1 MSNDAPTRLDP
12 TSVETAAHS
21 EPKTAADPLLAGF
34 LTRNGLLEAYEPLH
48 RGAITVDVMN
58 TLTEQDLVELGVSSI
73 GIRRRLLK
81 VLEAEKQ
88 TATKPTVDSTTSAPA
103 NYEPKFETAAEK
115 DSLAGGRYTG
125 ALISLVLVGISPL
138 LPWLRGGISALDLAS
153 AAGEITSAV
162 YAIYL
167 IPASALLC
175 LPFAFQRTLP
185 KAGAIVVGILPIL
198 VLLTLYS
205 ISRDIDVRPRKFL
218 SVLSFGPY
226 AAVISGIAFAFL
238 YTKQSKTVRPSHQSP

>member
-1 MSNDAPTRLDP
+1 MSNDTPTRRDP
-12 TSVETAAHS
+12 IPVETAPQS
-21 EPKTAADPLLAGF
+21 EPGAAADPLLAGF
-34 LTRNGLLEAYEPLH
+34 LARNGLLEAYEPLH
-48 RGAITVDVMN
+48 RGAITVDVIH

-81 VLEAEKQ
+81 VLQAESRA
-88 TATKPTVDSTTSAPA
+88 TTKPAADPTSSAPA
-103 NYEPKFETAAEK
+103 NYESKFETSAEK
-115 DSLAGGRYTG
+115 DSLAGGRYTS
-125 ALISLVLVGISPL
+125 ALIALVLVGISPL

-185 KAGAIVVGILPIL
+185 KAAAIVVGILPIL

-226 AAVISGIAFAFL
+226 AAVIAGIAFALL
-238 YTKQSKTVRPSHQSP
+238 YTKQSKAVRPTHTSL